1 MEDLKSK
8 ITKDLKVYAGIDT
21 IEFKQ
26 FYHIE
31 KALPIMQSV
40 NYMLPKS
47 ETQLKDQVFLAGDH
61 LANGSI
67 NAAML
72 NGESAAQ
79 AVIAKIKDG
88 IINLG

>member
-1 MEDLKSK
+1 
-8 ITKDLKVYAGIDT
+8 
-21 IEFKQ
+21 
-26 FYHIE
+26 
-31 KALPIMQSV
+31 MQTVS
-40 NYMLPKS
+40 YMLPKS
-47 ETQLKDQVFLAGDH
+47 ETQLKDQIFLAGDH

-79 AVIAKIKDG
+79 AVISKIKNG